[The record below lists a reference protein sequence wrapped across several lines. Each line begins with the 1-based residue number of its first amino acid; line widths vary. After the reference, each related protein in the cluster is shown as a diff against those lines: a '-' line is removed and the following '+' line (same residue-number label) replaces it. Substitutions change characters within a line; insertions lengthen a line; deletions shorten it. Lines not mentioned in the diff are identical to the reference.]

1 MEIRYLK
8 ESEKQKTRILWE
20 EAFFEDS
27 DSFQDYYFSYKV
39 KENQILAGEESGK
52 IVSMIHRN
60 PYLLTV
66 GKDREGNPR
75 LWRSDYLVG
84 VATALNRRGRGCMRK
99 LLVQCLEDMYREDM
113 PFCFLMP
120 ADERIYLPFDFTYIF
135 RQPFWKLR
143 DSGQLKKEK
152 VTKESYKDV
161 AGWMNAWLET
171 QYEVF
176 AKRDE
181 RYLDGLV
188 KELES
193 EAGNLYLLKIQ
204 TNTRD
209 EMVGLYAEWGLE
221 KREQR
226 LLYTAETYRVLEKAE
241 PAIMGR
247 IVALSRFVEAIR
259 LKDSI
264 ETEEAV
270 FYLHVQDK
278 LLKKNEGPWLWHINH
293 TSSWL
298 EPTHRREKV
307 DTLCEIDL
315 PIQELTAWLM
325 GYAVPSSLCSQA
337 EKQIRCLQ
345 GVFLDEIV

>member
-1 MEIRYLK
+1 
-8 ESEKQKTRILWE
+8 
-20 EAFFEDS
+20 
-27 DSFQDYYFSYKV
+27 
-39 KENQILAGEESGK
+39 
-52 IVSMIHRN
+52 
-60 PYLLTV
+60 
-66 GKDREGNPR
+66 
-75 LWRSDYLVG
+75 
-84 VATALNRRGRGCMRK
+84 
-99 LLVQCLEDMYREDM
+99 
-113 PFCFLMP
+113 
-120 ADERIYLPFDFTYIF
+120 
-135 RQPFWKLR
+135 
-143 DSGQLKKEK
+143 
-152 VTKESYKDV
+152 
-161 AGWMNAWLET
+161 
-171 QYEVF
+171 
-176 AKRDE
+176 
-181 RYLDGLV
+181 
-188 KELES
+188 
-193 EAGNLYLLKIQ
+193 
-204 TNTRD
+204 
-209 EMVGLYAEWGLE
+209 
-221 KREQR
+221 
-226 LLYTAETYRVLEKAE
+226 
-241 PAIMGR
+241 MGR